1 MYDILI
7 KGGTIIDGTGEPMFS
22 ADVAVAGDRIAKIGN
37 LSNERGEIEIEAE
50 GKIVCPGFIDVN
62 NHSDTYWRIF
72 LNPDLESL
80 VYQGITTIVGGNCG
94 SSLAPLTEAK
104 NIETIQKWVD
114 LKEINVNWLSLEE
127 FFGFLGDAKLSVN
140 FATLVGH
147 GTLRRGLLGDD
158 VRSPNPK
165 ELRFFENK
173 LKEAMKQGALGLST
187 GLVYSHARLAS
198 FEELKDL
205 AGIVRKYHGVYTTH
219 IKDEGDELIDS
230 LEEAVRIGREAGVK
244 LHISHLKA
252 VGMKNWPKM
261 AEALAMIDQAQ
272 ESGVDISFDVYPYTN
287 TGSVLYTLL
296 PAWVAEGGRKMMLR
310 RLKDLVVRDKV
321 IAEMR
326 KSDFEYE
333 KVEISSSP
341 LDKTLTRRKITEI
354 AKSQGQTVED
364 AIIDILIASE
374 GRVITSME
382 VLGEENVKKAIIHPL
397 SIIATNGAGYDLEH
411 AAGGEIVHQRS
422 FGTFQKVLA
431 KYVLEEEVIRFED
444 AVRKM
449 TAAPAEKFQIKKR
462 GRIQAGFFADI
473 LIMDRAKISSP
484 SSRENTYQYSR
495 GIEHSMVNGKMVI
508 SDGVYQ
514 SSKRGRII
522 KAESRNFLG
531 F

>member
-1 MYDILI
+1 
-7 KGGTIIDGTGEPMFS
+7 
-22 ADVAVAGDRIAKIGN
+22 
-37 LSNERGEIEIEAE
+37 
-50 GKIVCPGFIDVN
+50 
-62 NHSDTYWRIF
+62 
-72 LNPDLESL
+72 
-80 VYQGITTIVGGNCG
+80 
-94 SSLAPLTEAK
+94 
-104 NIETIQKWVD
+104 
-114 LKEINVNWLSLEE
+114 
-127 FFGFLGDAKLSVN
+127 
-140 FATLVGH
+140 
-147 GTLRRGLLGDD
+147 
-158 VRSPNPK
+158 
-165 ELRFFENK
+165 
-173 LKEAMKQGALGLST
+173 
-187 GLVYSHARLAS
+187 
-198 FEELKDL
+198 
-205 AGIVRKYHGVYTTH
+205 
-219 IKDEGDELIDS
+219 
-230 LEEAVRIGREAGVK
+230 
-244 LHISHLKA
+244 
-252 VGMKNWPKM
+252 
-261 AEALAMIDQAQ
+261 
-272 ESGVDISFDVYPYTN
+272 
-287 TGSVLYTLL
+287 
-296 PAWVAEGGRKMMLR
+296 
-310 RLKDLVVRDKV
+310 V